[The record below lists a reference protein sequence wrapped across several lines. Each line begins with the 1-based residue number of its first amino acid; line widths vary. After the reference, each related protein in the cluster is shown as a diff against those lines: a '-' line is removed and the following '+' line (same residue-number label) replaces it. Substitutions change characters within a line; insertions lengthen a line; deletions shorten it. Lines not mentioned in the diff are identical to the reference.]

1 VIDPDKLDVWQS
13 VLLSGFS
20 LLFLAMLVASIVLHI
35 WVWNHWKWLL
45 AWTGWNLERPKAESG
60 QQGGAWVGL
69 IDLVLLMGCMIF
81 VQSLMVSAVV
91 VIYGVP
97 MRMDSRV
104 APADAAV
111 VVWPDLVQGLASTS
125 GLQESVI
132 QESTAIDESRI
143 VDEANPS
150 DPNSEATPSEKPNKL
165 PTWLTPILGVA
176 LLLGGVLS
184 AFLVVFRTGATPIQ
198 LGYWSTRFVGD
209 VWVGLLVFLWATP
222 IVLIQSQLVAR
233 FTEVEYQH
241 PVIDAM
247 ADHPW
252 MYPFLFLGAVVCAPL
267 WEEYAFRALLIGW
280 FNTLRRSGGVVRTIL
295 FGQREGDR
303 EAADRPHSTSA
314 SMGETTVGALGA
326 GSRMSPA
333 PGWVVADGSQDQAK
347 MDSDGETREAS
358 GAGYPP
364 WWPAILS
371 GLVFGLAHWGYGV
384 SWVPLITLGVIL
396 GRLFQLR
403 QSLVPCIV
411 VHGLFN
417 SMSMMGLAVEVFV
430 RRG

>member
-1 VIDPDKLDVWQS
+1 MIDPDKLDVWQT

-20 LLFLAMLVASIVLHI
+20 LLFLAMLALSIVIHI

-45 AWTGWNLERPKAESG
+45 AWTGWDLDRPKDKAG
-60 QQGGAWVGL
+60 APTGVRGGAWVGL
-69 IDLVLLMGCMIF
+69 IDLVLLLGCMF
-81 VQSLMVSAVV
+81 LVQSLIVSAVV

-104 APADAAV
+104 APAEAAV
-111 VVWPDLVQGLASTS
+111 VGWPDRVPGLAA
-125 GLQESVI
+125 GGMQESLI
-132 QESTAIDESRI
+132 QESAAVDESRS
-143 VDEANPS
+143 VDEATHG
-150 DPNSEATPSEKPNKL
+150 DPRSEGAPADKPDKL

-176 LLLGGVLS
+176 LLLGGALS
-184 AFLVVFRTGATPIQ
+184 AVLVLIRTGATPIQ

-209 VWVGLLVFLWATP
+209 LWVGLLVFLWATP
-222 IVLIQSQLVAR
+222 VVLIQSQLVAR

-280 FNTLRRSGGVVRTIL
+280 LNTLRRSGGDVRTIL
-295 FGQREGDR
+295 FGRREG
-303 EAADRPHSTSA
+303 EGMAAERVHSVSA
-314 SMGETTVGALGA
+314 SDGGSAVGVLGEESRVWLGGGREQA
-326 GSRMSPA
+326 VR
-333 PGWVVADGSQDQAK
+333 DGIQDTG
-347 MDSDGETREAS
+347 DSS
-358 GAGYPP
+358 GVGYPP
-364 WWPAILS
+364 WWPAMVS
-371 GLVFGLAHWGYGV
+371 GMVFGLAHWGYGV

-403 QSLVPCIV
+403 QSIVPCIV